1 MAGLFGRGR
10 GEGGGQAAGQAAKNQ
25 AMPRDAAGALVKDTT
40 TASFGADVMAESAR
54 QPVLVDF
61 WAPWCEPCKQLAPI
75 LEKAVKAAGG
85 KVKLVKMNIDEHP
98 EIPGR
103 LGVRSIP
110 AVIAFQRG
118 QPVDGFMGALPEREV
133 KGFIERLAGPIA
145 DDTDRLAEAGALAA
159 AGDSEGAAELYAAIL
174 AENPGVPA
182 AVGGLAKLFIS
193 TGEIE
198 SARKVL
204 ASVAAGGERDSA
216 VVAAK
221 AALELAEQAAA
232 VGDSSELTGRIAANP
247 NDHQARFDFA
257 VLLNAKNR
265 RAEAAAELLEI
276 IKRDRAWNDDG
287 ARKQLLQFFEAWGAA
302 DPATI
307 GARKKLSTLLFS

>member
-1 MAGLFGRGR
+1 MAGIFGRGR
-10 GEGGGQAAGQAAKNQ
+10 GEKGGQAVNPGK
-25 AMPRDAAGALVKDTT
+25 PGDAAGALVKDTT
-40 TASFGADVMAESAR
+40 AASFGADVIAESAR

-118 QPVDGFMGALPEREV
+118 QPADGFMGALPEREV
-133 KGFIERLAGPIA
+133 KGFIERLAGPIE
-145 DDTDRLAEAGALAA
+145 DDADRLAEAEALAA
-159 AGDSEGAAELYAAIL
+159 AGDAEGAAELYAAIL
-174 AENPGVPA
+174 AESPGDPA
-182 AVGGLAKLFIS
+182 AVGGLAKLFIAA
-193 TGEIE
+193 GQIE
-198 SARKVL
+198 SAKKVL
-204 ASVAAGGERDSA
+204 ASVAASGEGA
-216 VVAAK
+216 TAIVAAK
-221 AALELAEQAAA
+221 AALDLAEQAAA
-232 VGDSSELTGRIAANP
+232 VGDASELMQRIAANP
-247 NDHQARFDFA
+247 DDHQARFDFA
-257 VLLNAKNR
+257 ILLNAKNR
-265 RAEAAAELLEI
+265 RAEAAAGLLDI

-287 ARKQLLQFFEAWGAA
+287 ARKQLLQFFDAWGPI
-302 DPATI
+302 DPATT